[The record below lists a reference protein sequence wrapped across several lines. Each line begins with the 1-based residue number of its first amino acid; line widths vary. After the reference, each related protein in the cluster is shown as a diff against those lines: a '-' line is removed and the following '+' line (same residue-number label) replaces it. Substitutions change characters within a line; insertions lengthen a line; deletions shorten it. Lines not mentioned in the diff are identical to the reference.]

1 MAAVSV
7 LRIVQGGP
15 MVKAIKAGAV
25 MKFNEE
31 NPKQALSAGSM
42 KT

>member
-1 MAAVSV
+1 
-7 LRIVQGGP
+7 

-31 NPKQALSAGSM
+31 NPKQAPSLGSM
-42 KT
+42 KQI